1 MHSHD
6 IRIIILLKKCQ
17 QVVFIQSLLGFG
29 QKPALV
35 QIDWFKA
42 YLETSSP
49 LYAGVEA
56 ELEVAKTL
64 LAAARKKGIPVVFT
78 KVEYMPG
85 GADGGHYYRK
95 VPSLKHLYQGSPLTE
110 FAKGMEPRE
119 GEFVLTKKYPS
130 GFFGTNLASI
140 LTTLGV
146 DTVLIT
152 GLSTSG
158 CVRATVLDALQ
169 FGYIPVVVADA
180 CGDRSEEVQKAN
192 LFDMDIKCGDVESS
206 QTVLEYLSSL

>member
-1 MHSHD
+1 MSGRNPKDFEQDYRSAGFGH
-6 IRIIILLKKCQ
+6 K
-17 QVVFIQSLLGFG
+17 LGFG
-29 QKPALV
+29 AKPALILV
-35 QIDWFKA
+35 DWFKA
-42 YLETSSP
+42 YLEKSSP

-56 ELEVAKTL
+56 ELEVAKIL
-64 LAAARKKGIPVVFT
+64 LTAARKNGIPVVFT

-110 FAKGMEPRE
+110 LADGLSPQK
-119 GEFVLTKKYPS
+119 GEFVITKQYPS
-130 GFFGTNLASI
+130 GFFGTNLSSI

-146 DTVLIT
+146 DTVLVS

-169 FGYIPVVVADA
+169 YGYIPVVVADG

-192 LFDMDIKCGDVESS
+192 LFDMDIKCGDVETSE
-206 QTVLEYLSSL
+206 TVLKYLNSL

>member
-1 MHSHD
+1 MASRNPEDFEQDYRSAGFGH
-6 IRIIILLKKCQ
+6 K
-17 QVVFIQSLLGFG
+17 LGFG
-29 QKPALV
+29 TRPALLLV
-35 QIDWFKA
+35 DWFKA
-42 YLETSSP
+42 YLEKSSP

-56 ELEVAKTL
+56 ELEVAKIL
-64 LAAARKKGIPVVFT
+64 LTAARKNGIPVVFT

-110 FAKGMEPRE
+110 FADGLKPQK
-119 GEFVLTKKYPS
+119 GEFVITKQYPS

-146 DTVLIT
+146 DTVLVS

-169 FGYIPVVVADA
+169 YGYIPVVVADG

-192 LFDMDIKCGDVESS
+192 LFDMDIKCGDVETS
-206 QTVLEYLSSL
+206 QTVLDYLASL

>member
-1 MHSHD
+1 MASRNPEDFEKDYYSAGFGH
-6 IRIIILLKKCQ
+6 K
-17 QVVFIQSLLGFG
+17 LGFG

>member
-1 MHSHD
+1 MASGNPEDFAQDYYSAGFGH
-6 IRIIILLKKCQ
+6 K
-17 QVVFIQSLLGFG
+17 LGFG
-29 QKPALV
+29 AKPALLL
-35 QIDWFKA
+35 IDWFKA
-42 YLETSSP
+42 YLEESSP

-64 LAAARKKGIPVVFT
+64 LAAAREKGIPVVFT

-110 FAKGMEPRE
+110 FAEGLKPRE
-119 GEFVLTKKYPS
+119 GEFVLTKQYPS
-130 GFFGTNLASI
+130 GFFGTNLSSI
-140 LTTLGV
+140 LTAHGV
-146 DTVLIT
+146 DTVLVS

-169 FGYIPVVVADA
+169 YGYIPVVVADA

-192 LFDMDIKCGDVESS
+192 LFDMDIKCGDVETS
-206 QTVLEYLSSL
+206 QTVLEYLASL

>member
-1 MHSHD
+1 MASGNPEDFEQDYYSAGFGH
-6 IRIIILLKKCQ
+6 K
-17 QVVFIQSLLGFG
+17 LGFG
-29 QKPALV
+29 KRPALLL
-35 QIDWFKA
+35 IDWFKA
-42 YLETSSP
+42 YLEESSP

-95 VPSLKHLYQGSPLTE
+95 VPSLKHLYRGSPLTE
-110 FAKGMEPRE
+110 FAEGLKPCE
-119 GEFVLTKKYPS
+119 GEFVISKQYPS
-130 GFFGTNLASI
+130 GFFGTNLSSI

-146 DTVLIT
+146 DTVLVS

-169 FGYIPVVVADA
+169 YGYIPVVVADA

-192 LFDMDIKCGDVESS
+192 LFDMDIKCGDVETS
-206 QTVLEYLSSL
+206 QTVLEYLAAL